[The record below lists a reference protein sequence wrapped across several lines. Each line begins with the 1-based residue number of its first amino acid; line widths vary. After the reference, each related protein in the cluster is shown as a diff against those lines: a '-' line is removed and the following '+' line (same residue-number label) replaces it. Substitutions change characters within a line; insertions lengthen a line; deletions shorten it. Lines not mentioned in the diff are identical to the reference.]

1 MSLALP
7 ITCDADVAEGAA
19 WLAEGEPCFAMALA
33 QTGPLPLRLRPPGF
47 AGLLDIIVGQQVSV
61 ASARAI
67 YTRLVAA
74 GLDRPENVL
83 RAGDDGLRAAG
94 LSRPKARYVLA
105 LAERDFDFEAL
116 HGLPDDAAI
125 AALVDMPGIGPWTA
139 QIYVMFCLGRRD
151 IFPSGDLALQE
162 AARGLFDLPARPS
175 PKDLS
180 AMAVAWS
187 PWRSVAARLLFAYYR
202 VLKQKEGL
210 S

>member
-1 MSLALP
+1 M
-7 ITCDADVAEGAA
+7 
-19 WLAEGEPCFAMALA
+19 
-33 QTGPLPLRLRPPGF
+33 
-47 AGLLDIIVGQQVSV
+47 
-61 ASARAI
+61 
-67 YTRLVAA
+67 
-74 GLDRPENVL
+74 
-83 RAGDDGLRAAG
+83 
-94 LSRPKARYVLA
+94 LA
-105 LAERDFDFEAL
+105 LAERDFDFDAL

-180 AMAVAWS
+180 AMAAAWS

>member
-1 MSLALP
+1 MNLSTP

-19 WLAEGEPCFAMALA
+19 WLADAEPRFAMALTR
-33 QTGPLPLRLRPPGF
+33 TGPLPLRLRPPGF

-67 YTRLVAA
+67 YARLVEA
-74 GLDRPENVL
+74 GLHQPENVL
-83 RAGDDGLRAAG
+83 RAGDSGLRAAG

-105 LAERDFDFEAL
+105 LAEREFDFDAL
-116 HGLPDDAAI
+116 HSLPDDDAI
-125 AALVDMPGIGPWTA
+125 ATLVDMRGIGPWTA
-139 QIYVMFCLGRRD
+139 QVYVMFCLGRRD
-151 IFPSGDLALQE
+151 VFPSGDLALQE
-162 AARGLFDLPARPS
+162 AARGLFDLPARPT
-175 PKDLS
+175 PKDLTT
-180 AMAVAWS
+180 MAAAWS